1 MSFDAK
7 NPADLAALKSEID
20 VDPVS
25 IGYGTANGTTA
36 IVLSMLNDADKNTT
50 NATTTRPLNEIKIS
64 EVSVVI
70 NSAEFTALTEFQK
83 LWVEMFINRS
93 DGTNIKD
100 YKVGF
105 LSIFSNGSATRTAAA
120 ALQQKQASRAEELF
134 GVNTIISRNDFIQAR
149 ES

>member
-7 NPADLAALKSEID
+7 NLVHLALLKSELD
-20 VDPVS
+20 VDPEG

-36 IVLSMLNDADKNTT
+36 IVLSMLNDAAKNTT
-50 NATTTRPLNEIKIS
+50 GATTARPLDEIKIS
-64 EVSVVI
+64 EASTII
-70 NSAEFTALTEFQK
+70 NSAEFSALTEFQK

-105 LSIFSNGSATRTAAA
+105 LAIFLNGSATRTAAV
-120 ALQQKQASRAEELF
+120 ALQEKDASRAEELF
-134 GVNTIISRNDFIQAR
+134 GVNTVITRNDFIQAR